1 MLRKDYIVRQFE
13 EFGKFIALV
22 FSLKKDDK
30 HDEIGKLLNE
40 AALKFTSAQL
50 EEIENVSDEKLIQII
65 SGDKFKDEQ
74 LKMLGD
80 LLYEKGL
87 NYTAL
92 IKPDESTNA
101 LRKALLIYNYIRSN
115 ALETDFSLDM
125 HFKMK
130 AIEQLLKEDE
140 L

>member
-13 EFGKFIALV
+13 EFGKFLAVV
-22 FSLKKDDK
+22 FGLKKDGNHEELEK
-30 HDEIGKLLNE
+30 VINE
-40 AALKFTSAQL
+40 AAQKFCSIEIREVEAMTDEALSAR
-50 EEIENVSDEKLIQII
+50 I
-65 SGDKFKDEQ
+65 SAGDLNESQ

-92 IKPDESTNA
+92 QKPQESLNTLQKASLVYRYIKE
-101 LRKALLIYNYIRSN
+101 N
-115 ALETDFSLDM
+115 ALEVDFSLDM

-130 AIEQLLKEDE
+130 AIEQLLGS
-140 L
+140 